1 MRVGAVNHGG
11 PGDLGGLR
19 MGDVIIGIDRV
30 VVAATDDLMRLLDFG
45 RIGRAI
51 EVSVL
56 RGGQTMMLSVIPGE
70 RS

>member
-1 MRVGAVNHGG
+1 
-11 PGDLGGLR
+11 